1 MMLVMGRYGL
11 NKKWGLVAP
20 WGWLLRFLAIEVKTK
35 TGKVS
40 PDQVKFLNR
49 VNESGGLGFVA
60 RSVDDVIDTLGV
72 RDRFLF

>member
-1 MMLVMGRYGL
+1 M
-11 NKKWGLVAP
+11 
-20 WGWLLRFLAIEVKTK
+20 RFLAIEVKTK

-40 PDQVKFLNR
+40 LDQAKFLKL

-72 RDRFLF
+72 LDRFLF